1 MKETYKFSSLKKT
14 FAEKEIPVL
23 EEPNERTLVYVF
35 ILRPISIHDL
45 IFWPSLSIDAPQ
57 TTFDN
62 MKEQGNVFDEVK
74 EVE

>member
-45 IFWPSLSIDAPQ
+45 IF
-57 TTFDN
+57 
-62 MKEQGNVFDEVK
+62 
-74 EVE
+74 